1 MLSVLSN
8 ARPSAAADPDQEH
21 TTLTLTKK
29 LKVVVLLLSLFS
41 VIAVHISSWPVG
53 LQAFG
58 HGFANLVGQEH
69 PWTMFSADPRGT
81 SLDLW
86 AEIVLE
92 DGRSSQWRIQRARI
106 GGDFGF
112 YHWVQ
117 WMETAVLDAESAQ
130 LHGLA
135 DWLIASSSS
144 PVDEVVIYGEQR
156 LGRPPGMQPAV
167 AEVEVLGRY
176 SNGAPG

>member
-1 MLSVLSN
+1 M
-8 ARPSAAADPDQEH
+8 
-21 TTLTLTKK
+21 KK
-29 LKVVVLLLSLFS
+29 LKVVALLLSLFS
-41 VIAVHISSWPVG
+41 VIAVHLSFWPVG

-86 AEIVLE
+86 AEIDLE
-92 DGRSSQWRIQRARI
+92 DGQSSQWRIERARI
-106 GGDFGF
+106 GGDFAF

-117 WMETAVLDAESAQ
+117 WMEAAVLNPESAQ

-135 DWLIASSSS
+135 EWLSANSSS
-144 PVDEVVIYGEQR
+144 PVDEVIIYGQQR
-156 LGRPPGMQPAV
+156 LGKPPDTPPAV
-167 AEVEVLGRY
+167 PEVKVLGRF
-176 SNGAPG
+176 SNGSG